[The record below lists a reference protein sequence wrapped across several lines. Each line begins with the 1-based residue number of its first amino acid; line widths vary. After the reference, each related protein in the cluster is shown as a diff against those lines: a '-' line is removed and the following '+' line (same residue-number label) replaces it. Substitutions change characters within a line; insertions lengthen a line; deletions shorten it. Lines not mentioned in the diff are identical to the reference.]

1 MRSRQVACL
10 GSCVYLLPCTLTY
23 TSRFT
28 PDMLVCWRVLGTAV
42 LWGRPWGWG
51 ARAAGARAPGRP
63 PGPRGPALVWGA
75 GRLPRRARPGRAR
88 AATSWGLWRA
98 ALPRACLPLTIAAVW
113 GRTHHL
119 VFDKCQ
125 PGVYYP
131 HGDIITPSWIL
142 RDSPVGIM
150 ERKLM
155 SLYDPHT

>member
-10 GSCVYLLPCTLTY
+10 GSCVYSLPCTLTY
-23 TSRFT
+23 TSRLT
-28 PDMLVCWRVLGTAV
+28 PDMLVCLQVLGTAV

-51 ARAAGARAPGRP
+51 ARAAGARAGAAARP
-63 PGPRGPALVWGA
+63 PVACTSVGCRGPGGCLGA
-75 GRLPRRARPGRAR
+75 R
-88 AATSWGLWRA
+88 GLAKNKTKISRIK
-98 ALPRACLPLTIAAVW
+98 LKFHW

-125 PGVYYP
+125 PGVYYL

-155 SLYDPHT
+155 SLYDPHI